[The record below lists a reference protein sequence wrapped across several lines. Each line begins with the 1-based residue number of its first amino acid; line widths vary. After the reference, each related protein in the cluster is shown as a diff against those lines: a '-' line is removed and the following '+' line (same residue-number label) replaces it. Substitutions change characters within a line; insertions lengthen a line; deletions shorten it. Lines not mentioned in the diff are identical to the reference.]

1 MTSHPEWDLHTTGT
15 EAGRAFDSAIRGKNV
30 VVTGVSPASIGA
42 TTALA
47 IAAHGPGK
55 LILASRTRAK
65 LDAVQADIAQ
75 KYPTTQVSSV
85 LLDLSSLDSTRDAAA
100 QINAR
105 VDGKLHVL
113 INNAGINDL
122 RRNLMVAPDGTRLD
136 RQLFVNHLGPFLLT
150 RLLLPALKQAA
161 EGAAPKGST
170 RIVNVSSHGHRLSS
184 LRLSD
189 LAFEKLPHDESIPEA
204 ERPSKTAPAFLTRL
218 TDPEGGYPGF
228 VGYGQS
234 KCANVLHASE
244 LTRRYFKSSGILA
257 LSVHPGSIET
267 ELTRSLDEQ
276 SKADMLNTAPRHL
289 WKSLDA
295 GAATTLVAAFD
306 PALAQLDVGG
316 DVLGYLADCQLAD
329 GLAAP
334 HVKDKEAGKR
344 LWEVSE
350 RMLNI
355 EA

>member
-1 MTSHPEWDLHTTGT
+1 MTSHPEWYLHTTGT
-15 EAGRAFDSAIRGKNV
+15 EAGQAFDSAIRGKNV

-85 LLDLSSLDSTRDAAA
+85 LLDLGDLDSVRDAAA
-100 QINAR
+100 QINAL

-122 RRNLMVAPDGTRLD
+122 HRNLMVAPDGTRLD

-150 RLLLPALKQAA
+150 RLLLPALKHAAA
-161 EGAAPKGST
+161 EGAEGSS
-170 RIVNVSSHGHRLSS
+170 RIVNVSSHGHRLSP
-184 LRLSD
+184 LREAD
-189 LAFEKLPHDESIPEA
+189 LAFEKPLHDESIPEA

-267 ELTRSLDEQ
+267 ELSRSLDEQ

-344 LWEVSE
+344 LWEVRDRKSVV
-350 RMLNI
+350 
-355 EA
+355 